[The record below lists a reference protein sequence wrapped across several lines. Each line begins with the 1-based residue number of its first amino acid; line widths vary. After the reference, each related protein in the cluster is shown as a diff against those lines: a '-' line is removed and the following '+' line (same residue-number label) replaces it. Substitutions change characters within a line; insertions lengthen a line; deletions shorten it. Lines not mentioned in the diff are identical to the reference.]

1 MPDNTGDGVT
11 VESGSG
17 VTAGTSGAGS
27 TGETASDVIRALKKR
42 AQEAE
47 TKLAEFA
54 AKEEAARQEA
64 LKKAG
69 NYDTL
74 AAELNAKLT
83 AAEQR
88 AEALAVKAAEYEA
101 QQTAAREAQIAS
113 LPEAH
118 RGIASA
124 LPADKLAEYAALV
137 TGQKLAPAVVRPAAP
152 GVPSGATGKAT
163 PEEVRANAGKPGWLK
178 ENWHR
183 VAQ

>member
-11 VESGSG
+11 VETGSG

-27 TGETASDVIRALKKR
+27 TGDSASDVIRALKKR

-47 TKLAEFA
+47 TKLAEVA

-69 NYDTL
+69 QFETLETEYKQKL
-74 AAELNAKLT
+74 AA
-83 AAEQR
+83 
-88 AEALAVKAAEYEA
+88 AEAKVAELEPVVTDLKA
-101 QQTAAREAQIAS
+101 QQAAAREAQIAS

-124 LPADKLAEYAALV
+124 LPADKLPEYVALHGGKPGPTIV
-137 TGQKLAPAVVRPAAP
+137 PRGAGIPA
-152 GVPSGATGKAT
+152 GTDKAT
-163 PEEVRANAGKPGWLK
+163 PEEVRQNIGNREWYEANK
-178 ENWHR
+178 HR
-183 VAQ
+183 I